1 MAEKFKANQRADLL
15 GIHGGYKYESGDVV
29 DADAINAPIEASAYA
44 QETAIEAK
52 NIAEDARNYVKGTQ
66 TGTYPAL
73 SAYPVGS
80 LYIST
85 VSTSPASL
93 FGGTWTRIQDTFLLA
108 AGSKYSAGGSYGGES
123 HTHGYSKLRADMT
136 YTSAVGTGSI
146 VMRTTQNP
154 SNATWKPTHYFNID
168 KNEMPSSNTYETNWG
183 VDLSG
188 QLDPASNIPP
198 SIAVYVWKRTA

>member
-1 MAEKFKANQRADLL
+1 MAEKFKATQRADLL

-29 DADAINAPIEASAYA
+29 DVDAINAPIEASAYA
-44 QETAIEAK
+44 QELAIDAK

-66 TGTYPAL
+66 TGVYPAL
-73 SAYPVGS
+73 AAYPVGAI
-80 LYIST
+80 YIT
-85 VSTSPASL
+85 AIDDDPARR
-93 FGGTWTRIQDTFLLA
+93 FGGEWVQIEDMFLLA
-108 AGSKYSAGGSYGGES
+108 AGNDYIAGNYYGSES

-136 YTSAVGTGSI
+136 YTSAVGTGAI

-154 SNATWKPTHYFNID
+154 SNAMWKPTHYFNID

-198 SIAVYVWKRTA
+198 SIAVYVWKRTK